1 MKKALVVVDM
11 QNDFVTGC
19 LGTKEAQAIIPKLK
33 ETVEDFEGDVY
44 FTQDTHSEDYLKT
57 QEGKRL
63 PVTHCVKGTEG
74 WQVVP
79 ELNSCLKSD
88 KVKGT
93 FWKPVFGSVDL
104 AETIRKEKYDEV
116 YLCGVCTGICV
127 LSNAIL
133 IKAFDSEV
141 RVAVL
146 ADLCACVTPE
156 SHHTALEAMRT
167 AQVDII

>member
-1 MKKALVVVDM
+1 MKKALIIVDM

-19 LGTKEAQAIIPKLK
+19 LGTPEAVEVIPGIKEYAASF
-33 ETVEDFEGDVY
+33 DGDIY
-44 FTQDTHSEDYLKT
+44 FTMDTHSDDYLDT

-63 PVTHCVKGTEG
+63 PVKHCVRQSEG
-74 WQVVP
+74 WKIVDA
-79 ELNSCLKSD
+79 LSD
-88 KVKGT
+88 IKAKRI
-93 FWKPVFGSVDL
+93 FEKPVFGSKEL
-104 AETIRKEKYDEV
+104 AEVIAGEAYDEV

-133 IKAFDSEV
+133 IKAYDADV

-146 ADLCACVTPE
+146 KDLCACVTPDT
-156 SHHTALEAMRT
+156 HKTALDAMAT